1 MRKRGVTAVVFVTDV
16 FKTLV
21 EAQARARKLEPYL
34 IVLKHPVGGLN
45 ESELEE
51 RIDTAFEG
59 VKRLMAAS

>member
-1 MRKRGVTAVVFVTDV
+1 MFVTDV